1 MPTSTEA
8 KLAWIDGY
16 RFRLV
21 ALLPDLAPIDATLL
35 AVDAHSVHGTR
46 GGCSLQAAECYAALR
61 AGWVAEAMP
70 VGLPIRVEVQ
80 ERP

>member
-1 MPTSTEA
+1 MPTPTEA

-21 ALLPDLAPIDATLL
+21 ALLPELPPLDATLL

-46 GGCSLQAAECYAALR
+46 GGCPLQAAEWYAALR
-61 AGWVAEAMP
+61 AGWVAEAAP
-70 VGLPIRVEVQ
+70 ECSPIGLEVQ

>member
-16 RFRLV
+16 RFRLIE
-21 ALLPDLAPIDATLL
+21 LRPELAPFDATLL

-46 GGCSLQAAECYAALR
+46 GGCPLQAAECYAALR
-61 AGWVAEAMP
+61 AGWVEGAKAL
-70 VGLPIRVEVQ
+70 GLPQRPVEQ
-80 ERP
+80 AE